1 MRVQIYAGLVVKAV
15 RFPDTLEVRIFPLRR
30 GDGKDLGVS
39 YPMLPLRSWEWIKK
53 AHPMSQ
59 EQEQA
64 LRAGEGVNLLEVNII
79 ADFADG
85 TQFPGDASYEF
96 VQ

>member
-1 MRVQIYAGLVVKAV
+1 
-15 RFPDTLEVRIFPLRR
+15 
-30 GDGKDLGVS
+30 
-39 YPMLPLRSWEWIKK
+39 
-53 AHPMSQ
+53 
-59 EQEQA
+59 
-64 LRAGEGVNLLEVNII
+64 LRAGEGVSLLEGNII

>member
-1 MRVQIYAGLVVKAV
+1 MRVQIYAGLVVKAR
-15 RFPDTLEVRIFPLRR
+15 RFPDELEVRIFPLRR
-30 GDGKDLGVS
+30 DGKDLGVS

-53 AHPMSQ
+53 AHPMSK

-64 LRAGEGVNLLEVNII
+64 LRAGESVNLLEGNIV
-79 ADFADG
+79 ADFTDG
-85 TQFPGDASYEF
+85 TQFPGDATYQF